1 MPLEAQLKSQFQ
13 SLSNLIRRDSI
24 DLTTQSGSGHPTTCL
39 SAADLMTW
47 LFFRELRLD
56 AQNLDHPH
64 ADKYI
69 FSKGHAAPL
78 LYALMYRLG
87 YLEEA
92 ELKTFR
98 QIGSRLEGH
107 PTLRLP
113 GVVAA
118 TGSLGQGL
126 SIGVGMAE
134 VYKREKR
141 DQKVYVLLGDGE
153 INEGQVWE
161 AAMLAGS
168 LKVDNLVAI
177 VDRNKIQQSNFCEG
191 IVDAEPLHD
200 KFTAFGWEVARIN
213 GHDHDA
219 IAEVFARI
227 RTHSGKPFAIIA
239 DTEKGFP
246 VSFLSGKLKRHGV
259 ALKADEKVQAYA
271 ELPVGDDLDITAFTA
286 SKQTFAPVE
295 KASVN
300 IQHSLTGSEFDAS
313 KQHAARAAYGDAL
326 KTLGGQSELVW
337 VVDGD
342 VSNSTFSDRFAGA
355 YPERHIECGIA
366 EQNMISVGVG
376 VAATGKVAL
385 ANSFARFFERAFDQI
400 EMGAYSKANL
410 KVVGSHIGI
419 SIGED
424 GASQMAMADCGF
436 MRAIPGA
443 VVLCPSDYVS
453 TFYLTQEILN
463 HPGFCYMRTFRG
475 NRPVLYPIDESFP
488 LGGCKVLKA
497 SDSDKAVVVA
507 SGYVLHEALDAAKTL
522 SEQGINLR
530 VVDAYSLKPFPSE
543 EIRRICEEVGG
554 PAVFTLE
561 DHYATGGLGDAVL
574 EALNGSGIKV
584 EKLAV
589 TEFPES
595 GKPEDLLA
603 KYGIDAAALVKRVS
617 EVLG

>member
-1 MPLEAQLKSQFQ
+1 MPLEAQLKAQFQ

-24 DLTTQSGSGHPTTCL
+24 DLTTRSGSGHPTTCL

-47 LFFRELRLD
+47 LFFREIRLD
-56 AQNLDHPH
+56 ASNLDHPH

-78 LYALMYRLG
+78 LYSLMYRLG
-87 YLEEA
+87 YLEAA
-92 ELKTFR
+92 EMETFR
-98 QIGSRLEGH
+98 KIGSRLEGH

-134 VYKREKR
+134 VYKREGR
-141 DQKVYVLLGDGE
+141 DQRVYVLLGDGE

-177 VDRNKIQQSNFCEG
+177 VDRNKIQQSNFCDS
-191 IVDAEPLHD
+191 IVNAEPLHD

-213 GHDHDA
+213 GHDLDA
-219 IAEVFARI
+219 VAEVFAQARSN
-227 RTHSGKPFAIIA
+227 RGKPFAIIA

-259 ALKADEKVQAYA
+259 ALKADERDLAYG
-271 ELPVGDDLDITAFTA
+271 ELPVGDDLDIAAFTV
-286 SKQTFAPVE
+286 SKQNFAPLE
-295 KASVN
+295 KTAVKIDYLMN
-300 IQHSLTGSEFDAS
+300 GSEFDAS
-313 KQHAARAAYGDAL
+313 KEQAARAAYGDAL
-326 KTLGGQSELVW
+326 KLMGGLSDKVW

-342 VSNSTFSDRFAGA
+342 VSNSTYSERFAQA
-355 YPERHIECGIA
+355 YPDRHIECGIA

-400 EMGAYSKANL
+400 EMGAYSQANL
-410 KVVGSHIGI
+410 KVVGSHIGV

-436 MRAIPGA
+436 MRAIPGS
-443 VVLCPSDYVS
+443 VVLCPADYVS
-453 TFYLTQEILN
+453 TFYLTREILN
-463 HPGFCYMRTFRG
+463 HDGFCYMRTFRG

-488 LGGCKVLKA
+488 IGGCKVLKA
-497 SDSDKAVVVA
+497 SDADKAVVVA
-507 SGYVLHEALDAAKTL
+507 SGYVVHEALKAAEELAEKGL
-522 SEQGINLR
+522 NLR
-530 VVDAYSLKPFPSE
+530 VIDAYSLKPFPAE
-543 EIRRICEEVGG
+543 EIRQICEEVGG

-561 DHYATGGLGDAVL
+561 DHYATGGVGDAVL
-574 EALNGSGIKV
+574 EALNGSGIRV

-589 TEFPES
+589 TAFPES

-603 KYGIDAAALVKRVS
+603 KYGVDAAALVKRVQ